1 MSTSKWHSPWPLG
14 LLPLS
19 LSRSVS
25 LVVQDWSVPCAGR
38 LAKAMF
44 LKFSTSLLAILAAT
58 VCSLESL
65 VAKRVPEEEKRIVT
79 RATITKRAIKI
90 SIRENPR
97 LAFSPSTLLRV
108 NLRIAYRL
116 GIKYIV
122 AGAGLI
128 ARAFAHPGSK
138 VQRQ

>member
-1 MSTSKWHSPWPLG
+1 M
-14 LLPLS
+14 
-19 LSRSVS
+19 
-25 LVVQDWSVPCAGR
+25 PCAGR

-58 VCSLESL
+58 VCNLESR
-65 VAKRVPEEEKRIVT
+65 VAKRVPEDEKRMVT

-122 AGAGLI
+122 AGASLI
-128 ARAFAHPGSK
+128 ARVFADPTSKGSGSK
-138 VQRQ
+138 TYSRVAPLTGCCNRISVLQCQQRILLRFF